1 MCHNDGR
8 FANHLFNKIV
18 DQVRK
23 GFSGIVDRW
32 AIRKTKTQQVKGKDA
47 ELLRQRID
55 ILVPLI

>member
-23 GFSGIVDRW
+23 GFSAIVDRW

-55 ILVPLI
+55 ILAPLI